1 MYDKKVAEYKGEQ
14 NQILNQMQAHSDAD
28 HDFYLTANKVFN
40 LAKRAA
46 EIFDSS
52 EPQEKRQLLNFL
64 LQNCRLSGSKL
75 GFELKEP
82 FNLIV
87 QTRHQPIGLR
97 GSEKVRTKLALH
109 KLPIYS
115 QEKAGDE
122 DA

>member
-40 LAKRAA
+40 FAKRAV

-52 EPQEKRQLLNFL
+52 EVTEKRQLLNFL

-75 GFELKEP
+75 RFELKEP
-82 FNLIV
+82 FNLIAA
-87 QTRHQPIGLR
+87 TRHDPIGLR
-97 GSEKVRTKLALH
+97 IVDDVRTVFERLNDAT
-109 KLPIYS
+109 IYIPDL
-115 QEKAGDE
+115 QTA
-122 DA
+122 